1 MLKMIPHSV
10 VMRKAGFV
18 FNPRAKFMAP
28 QWVQAVERLE
38 ERMEKRRAFNIRV
51 NKTVDV
57 LSRFVATWVAQSREM
72 RRMDRIRA
80 AGEKW
85 RIAALTPNWANIMEI
100 EDAAE
105 EVRRQSVRDAY
116 EARLMAMSDR
126 ELVEYHQRTM
136 AEHRIHHEDY
146 RPWMEFI
153 SKIHAKRAAMRVSL
167 VDNAQIW
174 AELNSQ
180 PRLHNQQRPA
190 QVRRVIPRNRFGA
203 LDNSDSE

>member
-18 FNPRAKFMAP
+18 FNPRAKFMSP

-105 EVRRQSVRDAY
+105 EVRRRSVRDAY

-136 AEHRIHHEDY
+136 ADHRIHHEDY

>member
-38 ERMEKRRAFNIRV
+38 DRMEKRRAFNIRV

-72 RRMDRIRA
+72 RRMARIRA

-85 RIAALTPNWANIMEI
+85 RIAALTPNWANMME
-100 EDAAE
+100 E
-105 EVRRQSVRDAY
+105 EEAVEEERRKAVQEAF

-136 AEHRIHHEDY
+136 ADHRIHHEDY

-153 SKIHAKRAAMRVSL
+153 AGIHRKRAALRVQL
-167 VDNAQIW
+167 VDNAQMW
-174 AELNSQ
+174 VELNIQ

-203 LDNSDSE
+203 LDSSDSE

>member
-10 VMRKAGFV
+10 VMRRAGYV
-18 FNPRAKFMAP
+18 FNPRAKFMSP

-38 ERMEKRRAFNIRV
+38 ERMEVRREFNIRV

-57 LSRFVATWVAQSREM
+57 LSRFVAMWVAQSREM
-72 RRMDRIRA
+72 RRVARIRA

-85 RIAALTPNWANIMEI
+85 RNAALSPNWANMMEE

-105 EVRRQSVRDAY
+105 EARRKAVQEAY

-153 SKIHAKRAAMRVSL
+153 AGIHRKRAAARVAL
-167 VDNAQIW
+167 VDNAQMW
-174 AELNSQ
+174 VELNAR
-180 PRLHNQQRPA
+180 PVLHNQQRPA
-190 QVRRVIPRNRFGA
+190 QVRRVVPRNRFGA

>member
-72 RRMDRIRA
+72 RRMDRIRV

-105 EVRRQSVRDAY
+105 EVRRRSVRDAY

-136 AEHRIHHEDY
+136 ADHRIHHEDY

-190 QVRRVIPRNRFGA
+190 QVRRVIPRNRFGT